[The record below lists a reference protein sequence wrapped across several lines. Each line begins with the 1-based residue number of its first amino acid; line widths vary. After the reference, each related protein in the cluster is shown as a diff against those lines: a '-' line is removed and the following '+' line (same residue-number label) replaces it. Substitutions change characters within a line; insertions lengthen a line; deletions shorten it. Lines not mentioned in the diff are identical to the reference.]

1 MGTNKY
7 GCIISYLQDTQP
19 DIYECL
25 NRHCLTKLLNQKP
38 ARTST
43 DGMTFLIPSKSLW
56 KKIESDLNSDDD
68 DEYQKGI
75 MSLRSLIVR
84 APHLKTPTEIMV
96 MTAVGK
102 NHPENCIQVSKSGIS
117 SDKGKPITLVEP
129 KDFKSSSDKDRKNF
143 CVYNIDELPKLFKL
157 EEGKKPGLIDK
168 KVEGGAIFDES
179 ERSRQGFIKK
189 IMTQKENQ
197 NSNENCI
204 LEALVSLH
212 EMLGEEDKDLQK
224 DVCSLYSYDYYATL
238 LIVTQPH
245 KKSEFNNV
253 LYLSHDL
260 FLKWIEYMTTK
271 EDEPG
276 TESCYNHYGKP
287 STENIKN
294 KYKKIIESYENETEE
309 IEGILND
316 SSIDPKNPEPSLE
329 NINNEFNNL
338 LKKLG
343 FKTRASVPVMQKTAE
358 AELRVV
364 NAIRRSEYKTNNE
377 FFKKYLNYFKDCV
390 ELVYGG
396 EPFYLEVSKNS
407 TDLHKIIT
415 YSYVRSE
422 AFCYLPN
429 LHLSDLP
436 ISKGEDLQNYINIS
450 KVFEDEFN

>member
-168 KVEGGAIFDES
+168 KIEGGANFSDS
-179 ERSRQGFIKK
+179 ERSRQGFIRK
-189 IMTQKENQ
+189 IMKQRENQ
-197 NSNENCI
+197 SSNENCI

-212 EMLGEEDKDLQK
+212 EMLGDEEDKDLQK

-238 LIVTQPH
+238 LIVTQP
-245 KKSEFNNV
+245 FNCNNY
-253 LYLSHDL
+253 YLDDDL
-260 FLKWIEYMTTK
+260 FIKWIDYMTTK
-271 EDEPG
+271 ENVPG
-276 TESCYNHYGKP
+276 TEFCYNKDGVP
-287 STENIKN
+287 SGDK
-294 KYKKIIESYENETEE
+294 KKAYKKIIESYEDYTSNVEE
-309 IEGILND
+309 ILSESTIKSERLENDLNTLND
-316 SSIDPKNPEPSLE
+316 K
-329 NINNEFNNL
+329 FNSV
-338 LKKLG
+338 LKELG
-343 FKTRASVPVMQKTAE
+343 FKKRAVIPVMLKTAE
-358 AELRVV
+358 AELRIV
-364 NAIRRSEYKTNNE
+364 NAVRRSVCKTNNE
-377 FFKKYLNYFKDCV
+377 FFKGFYLPLVDSI
-390 ELVYGG
+390 ELIYGG
-396 EPFYLEVSKNS
+396 EPFYLEVSKNH
-407 TDLHKIIT
+407 DHLQKIIN

-429 LHLSDLP
+429 LQLSDIP
-436 ISKGEDLQNYINIS
+436 INEGEDLQNYINIS